1 MLLKYFYDSKLA
13 QASYMV
19 GCVQTGQAL
28 IVDPARDIRPYLQA
42 AEEEG
47 LRITHVTETHIHADF
62 VSGSRELAAHT
73 GAMIFL
79 SEMGDA
85 SWQYAYEPNVILVHD
100 GDTWMVGNIRIQVA
114 HTPGH
119 TPEHISFM
127 VTDTAGA
134 DRPIGVFSGD
144 FLFVGDVGRP
154 DLLEEAAGMVG
165 TKEVGARQQFHS
177 VARFKEMPDYL
188 QIWPGH
194 GAGSACGKALGAI
207 PSTTLGYEK
216 LFNPAFQFEQE
227 NEFVE
232 WLLAGQP
239 EAPRYFARMKQVNK
253 QGPALL
259 ATLSEPAQLDPAA
272 LEAGDFIVDFRSVD
286 AYAQASVP
294 GTVNIAATDHT
305 FSTYVGWFVDYNKPL
320 YMIVPSLDDV
330 DDLAV
335 ALRAIGVDN
344 IAGYFGPDVVEVY
357 GESTPLISAQE
368 LAEQQTRKGTVIVDV
383 RGRSEY
389 QERHAVG
396 ALHIPLGFLPQHLD
410 EIPRDEPVILQC
422 ASGYRSAIATSL
434 LRARLSQRGQSDR
447 RRGNL
452 VKGPVYRDRRRL
464 CRRNRR
470 SSGELTV
477 SFDSILKAT
486 CAWTLC

>member
-19 GCVQTGQAL
+19 GCAQTGEAMV
-28 IVDPARDIRPYLQA
+28 VDPARDVRPYLRA
-42 AEEEG
+42 AEKEG
-47 LRITHVTETHIHADF
+47 LRITHIAETHIHADF
-62 VSGSRELAAHT
+62 VSGSRELAART
-73 GAMIFL
+73 GAMVFL
-79 SEMGDA
+79 SEMGGTE
-85 SWQYAYEPNVILVHD
+85 WQYAYADEANVISVRD
-100 GDTWMVGNIRIQVA
+100 GDTWMVGNVRVEVV

-119 TPEHISFM
+119 TPEHISF
-127 VTDTAGA
+127 VITDTAGA
-134 DRPIGVFSGD
+134 DRPMGVFTGD

-154 DLLEEAAGMVG
+154 DLLEEAAGMAG
-165 TKEVGARQQFHS
+165 TKEEGARQQFHS

-227 NEFVE
+227 DAFVE
-232 WLLAGQP
+232 WLLADQP

-259 ATLSEPAQLDPAA
+259 GELDAPRQLDAAA
-272 LEAGDFIVDFRSVD
+272 LERALKAGEFVVDFRSVEQ
-286 AYAQASVP
+286 YTEASVP
-294 GTVNIAATDHT
+294 GTVSIAATDGM
-305 FSTYVGWFVDYNKPL
+305 FSTYVGWFVDYDSPL

-330 DDLAV
+330 DELVV

-344 IAGYFGPDVVEVY
+344 IAGYFDPAIVERY
-357 GESTPLISAQE
+357 GDSVPTISAAE
-368 LAEQQTRKGTVIVDV
+368 LAKKRENDGAVIVDV

-389 QERHAVG
+389 QQEHVAG
-396 ALHIPLGFLPQHLD
+396 ALHIPLGYLPQHLD
-410 EIPRDEPVILQC
+410 KIPRDEPVVVHC

-434 LRARLSQRGQSDR
+434 LRAHGYDNAV
-447 RRGNL
+447 NL
-452 VKGPVYRDRRRL
+452 TDGTETWSKLLVTETA
-464 CRRNRR
+464 NRTAGDLVHA
-470 SSGELTV
+470 S
-477 SFDSILKAT
+477 AN
-486 CAWTLC
+486 